1 MNNNVQRFFPLTN
14 AQQRIWYT
22 ELLYPNTSVSLL
34 LGTVKFKGKMNID
47 ALKRS
52 INMVIKQYDAFRIRI
67 TAENGIPRQYVVP
80 FEDKEFTCLDAADFK
95 SIDELKAWL
104 ERHNQTPL
112 ELLNNEL
119 FHFLFIRISD
129 DEFWLSV
136 KMHHIISD
144 GISMVLFG
152 NQLTEY
158 YIDIIRGIESQLG
171 KEYSYIEYIQTEEAY
186 VQSERFAKDKEFWND
201 KFAGLPDVTGL
212 KPYDP
217 LLLSTTAQRAH
228 FTVDGSLYKG
238 IKQFCQDHKVSL
250 FQFFMA
256 AMYIYMHKATGEQD
270 IAIGTSFANRSTKKE
285 KNTVGMFV
293 STIAARS
300 FVDPDADLTSF
311 LQSVAKEQAA
321 ILRHQKYPYNQLI
334 QDLRET
340 YRSKDIQR
348 LFGISMEYRPV
359 SWVDLDDVRIHT
371 DYDFG
376 GDEVNDLVLHIAELL
391 DEDQLVLHVDYRSRL
406 FDAGE
411 IARII
416 RHLLVI
422 TEHMTENPEQKI
434 SEISL
439 INEQEKNE
447 ILTVFNDTKADY
459 PKDKTIY
466 QMFEEQAERT
476 PEQMAVVFGESRL
489 TYRELNERA
498 NRLARTLRKQGVQA
512 DQLVGLMAER
522 SLDMMVGIFAILKA
536 GGAYVPID
544 PDYPEERIRYML
556 EDSGAKLLLLP
567 SHLQDR
573 VHFAGSVMLLDDPAI
588 YDEDGANLE
597 SINAPA
603 DLAYVIYTSGTTG
616 KPKGVMIEH
625 RSVINRLTWMQE
637 AYPLDAG
644 DMILQKTAITF
655 DVSVWE
661 LFWWSFVG
669 ASMCLLP
676 VGGEKDPEV
685 IVETIAAQKV
695 STMHFVPAMLNAFLE
710 HIERQG
716 EPAQSKL
723 ASLKQVFASGEALTP
738 NAAARFQQY
747 VAPVSQAKLVN
758 LYGPTEATVDV
769 SYFNLRADET
779 YRTVLI
785 GKPISNIRLY
795 VVSEGGKLQ
804 PIGVPGELC
813 IAGDGVGRGYLNRP
827 ELTAEKFVDSPFSP
841 GERMYRTGDLVR
853 WQADGNIEY
862 LGRIDHQVK
871 IRGYRIELGEVETQ
885 LLKVEAVQE
894 TVVVAR
900 EDESGQKQLC
910 AYFTANAELT
920 ASELRGAL
928 AQELPS
934 YMIPSYFVQLEH
946 MPLSPNGKI
955 DRKALPAPE
964 EHMNTGQ
971 EYVAPRSEREAQLV
985 RIWQEVL
992 GLQTVGIKDNFFE
1005 IGGHSL
1011 RATIVT
1017 ARIQKE
1023 MNVGISLREVFQA
1036 PTIEQMAQLL
1046 DGREHID
1053 YASIPNVEGQ
1063 AYYPVSSAQK
1073 RLYLLSQLEGG
1084 ETSYN
1089 MPGVLMVEGSL
1100 DRSRAEEAFRQLI
1113 RRHETLRTSFDVVNG
1128 EPVQRVQPEVPF
1140 AVEYIQAKE
1149 EEAPAHI
1156 RRFVRAFDLR
1166 QAPLLRVGLIELEA
1180 ERHLLL
1186 FDMHH
1191 IVSDGAS
1198 INILVE
1204 EFNRFYE
1211 GEELPKLRIQYK
1223 DYAAWQLAEARSE
1236 RLSKQAAYWLDVY
1249 RDELPVL
1256 ELPTDYARPP
1266 VQSFAGSSIEFVI
1279 NQRQTHAL
1287 QQLAAQTGS
1296 TLFMVLLSAY
1306 TALLH
1311 KYTRQEDIIVG
1322 TPIAGRP
1329 HADLEG
1335 MIGMFVNTLALRNF
1349 PAADKTFYQYV
1360 LEVKE
1365 SALKAYEN
1373 QDFPFEELVEKL
1385 DLRRDLSRNPIFD
1398 TLFVLQNTEQGDQE
1412 IDGLQFKPYAHPHQ
1426 TAKFDLTLHV
1436 TENEEELACSLE
1448 YATALFQRETVER
1461 MTKHLVQL
1469 IDVILEKPETKLS
1482 SIEIITPQEKVRIV
1496 EQFNA
1501 TAADYPREKTI
1512 YQLFEEQAAGS
1523 LAHVAV
1529 VCEDAR
1535 LTYREL
1541 NERANRLA
1549 RTLRDKGVVRDQPVA
1564 IAAHRSIELVV
1575 GVLAILKAGGA
1586 YVPIDPDYPAE
1597 RIGYMLE
1604 DSGAKLLL
1612 IRRDDVADIGFAGS
1626 VIDLDDDAAYAED
1639 GSNLGL
1645 TGAPGDLAYVIY
1657 TSGTTGR
1664 PKGVMVEHRNVVRL
1678 VKSTDYAQL
1687 DETTRILQTGAVV
1700 FDASTFEIWGA
1711 LLNGGQLYLASNDVI
1726 LDARKLRQAIEQYGI
1741 TTMWL
1746 TSPLFNQLS
1755 QQDSKLFGAIKTL
1768 IVGGDMLSA
1777 PHINRVLRDNPGLD
1791 IVNGYGPTENTT
1803 FSTTYAIPGE
1813 LTESAPIGRPIR
1825 NSTAYVVD
1833 SSMKLLPIGAWG
1845 ELIVGGDGVARGY
1858 LNRPELTV
1866 EKFVQD
1872 PVKPGEI
1879 CYRTGDLVRWRAD
1892 GNLEIKGRIDEQVK
1906 IRGFRIELG
1915 EVEAQLAKIE
1925 SIREAVV
1932 IARADESEQ
1941 KQLCAYFA
1949 ASNRLSAGEIR
1960 SALAKELPNYM
1971 IPSYFV
1977 QLEQLPLT
1985 ANGKVD
1991 RRALPAPEENV
2002 HTGTEYAAPRT
2013 AVEQALASVWQ
2024 SVLGV
2029 RNIGI
2034 HDSFFDL
2041 GGDSIKSIQVSSRLF
2056 QAGYK
2061 LEMKD
2066 MFKHP
2071 TIAGLS
2077 PYVQMVSRIAEQG
2090 EVSGATKLLPVQ
2102 RWFFEQ
2108 HSVSPHHF
2116 NQAVMLY
2123 REDGFEEAVLHQT
2136 MKKIAEHHDALRLV
2150 FRQTEHGYE
2159 AWNRGMAEGELYT
2172 LEIVDFK
2179 EQVAPE
2185 AAIHAKASEIQRGI
2199 DLIHG
2204 PLMKL
2209 GLFRCAEGDH
2219 LLIVIHHLAVDGV
2232 SWRILF
2238 EDIAT
2243 GYEQAVNGQEIQL
2256 PQKTDSYRTW
2266 AQQLSLYAESPAMEH
2281 ERAYWEQLGQIVAE
2295 PLPKDEVQTCPL
2307 VLDSETITIQWT
2319 EEETEL
2325 LLKQANRAYNTETN
2339 DLLLTALG
2347 LAVQAWSGI
2356 GRVLVNLEGH
2366 GREPIIP
2373 DIDITRTVGWFTSQ
2387 FPVALEIGSN
2397 NDLSGQI
2404 KRIKESMRSIPH
2416 KGIGFGLLKYGSA
2429 NLERVIRELKPEISF
2444 NYLGQFD
2451 QDLDNSSLQLSP
2463 YSTGGAISEHAV
2475 QAYTLDMNG
2484 MISEGTLSLAITYSS
2499 KQYRKE
2505 TVERLSELIRTS
2517 LQKVIRHCTSKE
2529 TAELTPSDIL
2539 LKGLTIEQLDQLA
2552 SHHRHVGE
2560 IENVYKLTPMQKG
2573 MFFHSLLEPH
2583 SLSYFEQAT
2592 FEWHGHFDAQSFAQ
2606 SLDALVQRH
2615 AALRTNF
2622 YNGWG
2627 DPVQIVYRTKRSEF
2641 NYEDLRGME
2650 QLQREAYI
2658 RNYIDDD
2665 RNRGFDLTQDPL
2677 LRVSVL
2683 HKGEA
2688 DYLLMWSF
2696 HHIIMDG
2703 WCVPLITQE
2712 VFETYFAISQ
2722 QREPEFLPALPY
2734 SRYIEWLDRQD
2745 DQAAA
2750 EYWSDYLADY
2760 EQHTQIPQAK
2770 AQNKPEAYVSKQI
2783 VCELGK
2789 DLTGRI
2795 EQAAKRY
2802 QVTVS
2807 TLMQTVWGIVL
2818 QKYNSSRDV
2827 VFGSVVSGRPAE
2839 IPGIESMIGL
2849 FINTIP
2855 VRVRSDETISFA
2867 DMVKRQQQQYLA
2879 SHAYDTYPLYEIQTQ
2894 TGQQHLITHIM
2905 VFENYPVEQQIELLG
2920 GEQAAFEI
2928 TDAELFEQTN
2938 YDFNLIVLPG
2948 EEFKIVFRYNE
2959 LVYEQSGIEQIQG
2972 HLIHMLEQVV
2982 SRPNI
2987 RVNEL
2992 KLATPQEEAQMLL
3005 LGGSATTAYPKEKTI
3020 HQLFEEQAARSLAQV
3035 AVVYEDARLTYREL
3049 NERANRLARTLR
3061 DKGVVR
3067 DQPVAIAAHRS
3078 IELVVG
3084 VLAILKAGGAY
3095 VPIDPDYPAERIG
3108 YMLEDSGAKLLL
3120 IRRDDVADIGFAG
3133 SVIDLDD
3140 DAAYAEDGSN
3150 LGLTGASGDLAYVI
3164 YTSGTTG
3171 RPKGVMVEHQN
3182 VVRLVKNT
3190 DYVQLDETTRILQT
3204 GAVVFDAS
3212 TFEIWGAL
3220 LNGGQLYL
3228 ASNDVI
3234 LDAWELKQAI
3244 ERYGITTMWLTSP
3257 LFNQLSQQD
3266 SKL

>member
-1 MNNNVQRFFPLTN
+1 
-14 AQQRIWYT
+14 
-22 ELLYPNTSVSLL
+22 
-34 LGTVKFKGKMNID
+34 
-47 ALKRS
+47 
-52 INMVIKQYDAFRIRI
+52 
-67 TAENGIPRQYVVP
+67 
-80 FEDKEFTCLDAADFK
+80 
-95 SIDELKAWL
+95 
-104 ERHNQTPL
+104 
-112 ELLNNEL
+112 
-119 FHFLFIRISD
+119 
-129 DEFWLSV
+129 
-136 KMHHIISD
+136 
-144 GISMVLFG
+144 
-152 NQLTEY
+152 
-158 YIDIIRGIESQLG
+158 
-171 KEYSYIEYIQTEEAY
+171 
-186 VQSERFAKDKEFWND
+186 
-201 KFAGLPDVTGL
+201 
-212 KPYDP
+212 
-217 LLLSTTAQRAH
+217 
-228 FTVDGSLYKG
+228 
-238 IKQFCQDHKVSL
+238 
-250 FQFFMA
+250 
-256 AMYIYMHKATGEQD
+256 
-270 IAIGTSFANRSTKKE
+270 
-285 KNTVGMFV
+285 
-293 STIAARS
+293 
-300 FVDPDADLTSF
+300 
-311 LQSVAKEQAA
+311 
-321 ILRHQKYPYNQLI
+321 
-334 QDLRET
+334 
-340 YRSKDIQR
+340 
-348 LFGISMEYRPV
+348 
-359 SWVDLDDVRIHT
+359 
-371 DYDFG
+371 
-376 GDEVNDLVLHIAELL
+376 
-391 DEDQLVLHVDYRSRL
+391 
-406 FDAGE
+406 
-411 IARII
+411 
-416 RHLLVI
+416 
-422 TEHMTENPEQKI
+422 
-434 SEISL
+434 
-439 INEQEKNE
+439 
-447 ILTVFNDTKADY
+447 
-459 PKDKTIY
+459 
-466 QMFEEQAERT
+466 
-476 PEQMAVVFGESRL
+476 
-489 TYRELNERA
+489 
-498 NRLARTLRKQGVQA
+498 
-512 DQLVGLMAER
+512 
-522 SLDMMVGIFAILKA
+522 
-536 GGAYVPID
+536 
-544 PDYPEERIRYML
+544 
-556 EDSGAKLLLLP
+556 
-567 SHLQDR
+567 
-573 VHFAGSVMLLDDPAI
+573 
-588 YDEDGANLE
+588 
-597 SINAPA
+597 
-603 DLAYVIYTSGTTG
+603 
-616 KPKGVMIEH
+616 
-625 RSVINRLTWMQE
+625 
-637 AYPLDAG
+637 
-644 DMILQKTAITF
+644 
-655 DVSVWE
+655 
-661 LFWWSFVG
+661 
-669 ASMCLLP
+669 
-676 VGGEKDPEV
+676 
-685 IVETIAAQKV
+685 
-695 STMHFVPAMLNAFLE
+695 
-710 HIERQG
+710 
-716 EPAQSKL
+716 
-723 ASLKQVFASGEALTP
+723 
-738 NAAARFQQY
+738 
-747 VAPVSQAKLVN
+747 
-758 LYGPTEATVDV
+758 
-769 SYFNLRADET
+769 
-779 YRTVLI
+779 
-785 GKPISNIRLY
+785 
-795 VVSEGGKLQ
+795 
-804 PIGVPGELC
+804 
-813 IAGDGVGRGYLNRP
+813 
-827 ELTAEKFVDSPFSP
+827 
-841 GERMYRTGDLVR
+841 
-853 WQADGNIEY
+853 
-862 LGRIDHQVK
+862 
-871 IRGYRIELGEVETQ
+871 
-885 LLKVEAVQE
+885 
-894 TVVVAR
+894 
-900 EDESGQKQLC
+900 
-910 AYFTANAELT
+910 
-920 ASELRGAL
+920 
-928 AQELPS
+928 
-934 YMIPSYFVQLEH
+934 
-946 MPLSPNGKI
+946 
-955 DRKALPAPE
+955 
-964 EHMNTGQ
+964 
-971 EYVAPRSEREAQLV
+971 
-985 RIWQEVL
+985 
-992 GLQTVGIKDNFFE
+992 
-1005 IGGHSL
+1005 
-1011 RATIVT
+1011 
-1017 ARIQKE
+1017 
-1023 MNVGISLREVFQA
+1023 
-1036 PTIEQMAQLL
+1036 
-1046 DGREHID
+1046 
-1053 YASIPNVEGQ
+1053 
-1063 AYYPVSSAQK
+1063 
-1073 RLYLLSQLEGG
+1073 
-1084 ETSYN
+1084 
-1089 MPGVLMVEGSL
+1089 
-1100 DRSRAEEAFRQLI
+1100 
-1113 RRHETLRTSFDVVNG
+1113 
-1128 EPVQRVQPEVPF
+1128 
-1140 AVEYIQAKE
+1140 
-1149 EEAPAHI
+1149 
-1156 RRFVRAFDLR
+1156 
-1166 QAPLLRVGLIELEA
+1166 
-1180 ERHLLL
+1180 
-1186 FDMHH
+1186 
-1191 IVSDGAS
+1191 
-1198 INILVE
+1198 
-1204 EFNRFYE
+1204 
-1211 GEELPKLRIQYK
+1211 
-1223 DYAAWQLAEARSE
+1223 
-1236 RLSKQAAYWLDVY
+1236 
-1249 RDELPVL
+1249 
-1256 ELPTDYARPP
+1256 
-1266 VQSFAGSSIEFVI
+1266 
-1279 NQRQTHAL
+1279 
-1287 QQLAAQTGS
+1287 
-1296 TLFMVLLSAY
+1296 
-1306 TALLH
+1306 
-1311 KYTRQEDIIVG
+1311 
-1322 TPIAGRP
+1322 
-1329 HADLEG
+1329 
-1335 MIGMFVNTLALRNF
+1335 
-1349 PAADKTFYQYV
+1349 
-1360 LEVKE
+1360 
-1365 SALKAYEN
+1365 
-1373 QDFPFEELVEKL
+1373 
-1385 DLRRDLSRNPIFD
+1385 
-1398 TLFVLQNTEQGDQE
+1398 
-1412 IDGLQFKPYAHPHQ
+1412 
-1426 TAKFDLTLHV
+1426 
-1436 TENEEELACSLE
+1436 
-1448 YATALFQRETVER
+1448 
-1461 MTKHLVQL
+1461 
-1469 IDVILEKPETKLS
+1469 
-1482 SIEIITPQEKVRIV
+1482 
-1496 EQFNA
+1496 
-1501 TAADYPREKTI
+1501 
-1512 YQLFEEQAAGS
+1512 
-1523 LAHVAV
+1523 
-1529 VCEDAR
+1529 
-1535 LTYREL
+1535 
-1541 NERANRLA
+1541 
-1549 RTLRDKGVVRDQPVA
+1549 
-1564 IAAHRSIELVV
+1564 
-1575 GVLAILKAGGA
+1575 
-1586 YVPIDPDYPAE
+1586 
-1597 RIGYMLE
+1597 
-1604 DSGAKLLL
+1604 
-1612 IRRDDVADIGFAGS
+1612 
-1626 VIDLDDDAAYAED
+1626 
-1639 GSNLGL
+1639 
-1645 TGAPGDLAYVIY
+1645 
-1657 TSGTTGR
+1657 
-1664 PKGVMVEHRNVVRL
+1664 
-1678 VKSTDYAQL
+1678 
-1687 DETTRILQTGAVV
+1687 
-1700 FDASTFEIWGA
+1700 
-1711 LLNGGQLYLASNDVI
+1711 
-1726 LDARKLRQAIEQYGI
+1726 
-1741 TTMWL
+1741 
-1746 TSPLFNQLS
+1746 
-1755 QQDSKLFGAIKTL
+1755 
-1768 IVGGDMLSA
+1768 
-1777 PHINRVLRDNPGLD
+1777 
-1791 IVNGYGPTENTT
+1791 
-1803 FSTTYAIPGE
+1803 
-1813 LTESAPIGRPIR
+1813 
-1825 NSTAYVVD
+1825 

-1932 IARADESEQ
+1932 IARADESGQ

-1949 ASNRLSAGEIR
+1949 ASSQLSAGEIR

-1991 RRALPAPEENV
+1991 RRALPTPEENV

-2077 PYVQMVSRIAEQG
+2077 PYVQTVSRIAEQG
-2090 EVSGATKLLPVQ
+2090 EVIGATKLLPVQ
-2102 RWFFEQ
+2102 HWFFEQ

-2123 REDGFEEAVLHQT
+2123 REDGFEEAALHQT

-2150 FRQTEHGYE
+2150 FRQTEYGYE

-2185 AAIHAKASEIQRGI
+2185 AAIQAKASEIQRGI

-2347 LAVQAWSGI
+2347 LAIQAWSGI

-2387 FPVALEIGSN
+2387 FPVTLEIGSN

-2959 LVYEQSGIEQIQG
+2959 LVYEQSGIKQIQG

-3005 LGGSATTAYPKEKTI
+3005 LGGSATTAYPK
-3020 HQLFEEQAARSLAQV
+3020 
-3035 AVVYEDARLTYREL
+3035 
-3049 NERANRLARTLR
+3049 
-3061 DKGVVR
+3061 
-3067 DQPVAIAAHRS
+3067 
-3078 IELVVG
+3078 
-3084 VLAILKAGGAY
+3084 
-3095 VPIDPDYPAERIG
+3095 
-3108 YMLEDSGAKLLL
+3108 
-3120 IRRDDVADIGFAG
+3120 
-3133 SVIDLDD
+3133 
-3140 DAAYAEDGSN
+3140 
-3150 LGLTGASGDLAYVI
+3150 
-3164 YTSGTTG
+3164 
-3171 RPKGVMVEHQN
+3171 
-3182 VVRLVKNT
+3182 
-3190 DYVQLDETTRILQT
+3190 
-3204 GAVVFDAS
+3204 
-3212 TFEIWGAL
+3212 
-3220 LNGGQLYL
+3220 
-3228 ASNDVI
+3228 
-3234 LDAWELKQAI
+3234 
-3244 ERYGITTMWLTSP
+3244 
-3257 LFNQLSQQD
+3257 
-3266 SKL
+3266 